1 MEPIWRTWYLLH
13 VADCRRYLAEAYTHT
28 DAPLIKEQGVQKDSQ
43 VYGAF
48 LKAIEGGMQV
58 GPGPSPGR
66 LGRRSPSPGAR
77 CFAR

>member
-1 MEPIWRTWYLLH
+1 M
-13 VADCRRYLAEAYTHT
+13 DCEWSLTEAYTHPDT
-28 DAPLIKEQGVQKDSQ
+28 PLIKEQGVQKDSQ

-58 GPGPSPGR
+58 GPGPGPGQ
-66 LGRRSPSPGAR
+66 LGLRSPSPGAR